1 VKLVLLT
8 HRTTHGKGTSEM
20 NNRHRRPPLSVTTG
34 AKNVAAHAGARLLM
48 DLADDVGLS
57 GALSVALAP
66 TKARRRGHDRGQV
79 LVDLAVGLAD
89 GATAITDVA
98 RTFGPQPE
106 LFGPIASTATTWRML
121 GAIDDAALERIATAR
136 AQARREAWA
145 AGADPRFY
153 VIDIDATLIE
163 SHSEKDQ
170 AAPNYKHSFGFHP
183 LLAYLDATGEP
194 LAAILRPG
202 NAGSGTGADHVE
214 ILDAA
219 LAQLPVDPRQKEM
232 IVRADSAGCSH
243 EFLEAASA
251 RGVFFFV
258 GHRLDP
264 AMVRAIGKVPESAWS
279 CAISADGTEDA
290 DWAAVAEL
298 SDYLDLSGWPEG
310 TRALVRREEAHPGAQ
325 LSFTDVDGHR
335 YQVFLTDHDS
345 FDLAFLEGVYRGRGR
360 AECAIRDSK
369 DTGLANL
376 PSRDF
381 GINQAWVT
389 AVLIA
394 GDLMAWTK
402 ANLLE
407 GELAKATPRRLR
419 YALFHAA
426 GQLVRSGRRVTL
438 RIAEG
443 WAWAD
448 ELVAAWGRLP
458 SWRLTR

>member
-1 VKLVLLT
+1 VLLRHQAT
-8 HRTTHGKGTSEM
+8 NGKGTSEM
-20 NNRHRRPPLSVTTG
+20 KGNRRRPPVSVTTG
-34 AKNVAAHAGARLLM
+34 AKNIESHVGARLLM
-48 DLADDVGLS
+48 DLADDMGLTD
-57 GALSVALAP
+57 ALSLALAP

-98 RTFGPQPE
+98 RVLGSQPE
-106 LFGPIASTATTWRML
+106 LFGEVASTATTWRML
-121 GAIDDAALERIATAR
+121 DAIDDAALERIATAR
-136 AQARREAWA
+136 AAARRTAWA
-145 AGADPRFY
+145 AGADPGFY

-163 SHSEKDQ
+163 SHSEKEQ
-170 AAPNYKHSFGFHP
+170 AAPTYKHGFGFHP

-202 NAGSGTGADHVE
+202 NAGSGTASDHVE

-232 IVRADSAGCSH
+232 IVRADTAGCSH
-243 EFLEAASA
+243 EFLDAASE

-258 GHRLDP
+258 GHRLDA
-264 AMVRAIGKVPESAWS
+264 AMVQAIGKVPESAWIG
-279 CAISADGTEDA
+279 AISADGTEDA
-290 DWAAVAEL
+290 DWAQVAEL
-298 SDYLDLSGWPEG
+298 TEFVDLSAWPEG

-325 LSFTDVDGHR
+325 LSFTDTDGHR

-345 FDLAFLEGVYRGRGR
+345 DDLAFCEGVYRGRGR

-376 PSRDF
+376 PSADF
-381 GINQAWVT
+381 GINTAWVT
-389 AVLIA
+389 AVFIA

-402 ANLLE
+402 ANLLR
-407 GELAKATPRRLR
+407 GELAKASPRRLR

-426 GQLVRSGRRVTL
+426 GQLVRSGRQVTL
-438 RIAEG
+438 RIAES
-443 WAWAD
+443 WAWAED
-448 ELVAAWGRLP
+448 LVAAWGRLP